1 MNAQAEGVA
10 RTGMRTINVN
20 GQRLHIAIKAGKGIG
35 TPLLLMNGIGVKLE
49 LLHPFVDAIDP
60 AIEIIRFDVPG
71 VGGSPPPIIPYRF
84 STLALLVNNMLDRLG
99 YKQVDVLGISWGGQL
114 AQQFAFQ
121 HRNRCRRLILSST
134 GTGIMVPGR
143 LSVLS
148 KMATP
153 RRYMQP
159 SYMEEIAQ
167 DLYGGDLRSKPE
179 FTRELAQ
186 AMRTDNPFGYF
197 YQLWA
202 GAGWTSLPWIRCL
215 RQPTLI
221 LAGND
226 DPLIPLINAKF
237 MQYLIPRSQLH
248 IYNGGHLGALTHAEE
263 LARVIERFLA
273 QGSLPRERER
283 SL

>member
-1 MNAQAEGVA
+1 MDAEAEGAA
-10 RTGMRTINVN
+10 RAGMSTINVN
-20 GQRLHIAIKAGKGIG
+20 GQRLRIAIRAGKGTG

-49 LLHPFVDAIDP
+49 LLHPFVDALDP

-71 VGGSPPPIIPYRF
+71 VGGSPPPIVPYRF
-84 STLALLVNNMLDRLG
+84 STLALLVKYMLNRLG
-99 YKQVDVLGISWGGQL
+99 YTQVDVLGISWGGQL

-167 DLYGGDLRSKPE
+167 DLYGGDLRSNPE

-186 AMRTDNPFGYF
+186 AMRSNNPLGYF

-202 GAGWTSLPWIRCL
+202 GAGWTSLPWIHFL
-215 RQPTLI
+215 QQSTLI

-226 DPLIPLINAKF
+226 DPLIPLIN
-237 MQYLIPRSQLH
+237 
-248 IYNGGHLGALTHAEE
+248 
-263 LARVIERFLA
+263 
-273 QGSLPRERER
+273 
-283 SL
+283 

>member
-1 MNAQAEGVA
+1 MDAQAGGA
-10 RTGMRTINVN
+10 SQADICTINVN
-20 GQRLHIAIKAGKGIG
+20 GQRLRIAIRAGKGTG

-49 LLHPFVDAIDP
+49 LLHPFVDALDP

-71 VGGSPPPIIPYRF
+71 VGGSPPPIIPHRF
-84 STLALLVNNMLDRLG
+84 STLALLVKQMLNQLG

-143 LSVLS
+143 LSVLT

-153 RRYMQP
+153 RRYMEP
-159 SYMEEIAQ
+159 SYMEKIAQ
-167 DLYGGDLRSKPE
+167 DLYGGDLRSNPE
-179 FTRELAQ
+179 LTRELAQ
-186 AMRTDNPFGYF
+186 AMRSNEPLGYF
-197 YQLWA
+197 YQMWA
-202 GAGWTSLPWIRCL
+202 GIGWTSLPWISFL

-237 MQYLIPRSQLH
+237 MRRLIPRSKLYV
-248 IYNGGHLGALTHAEE
+248 YNGGHLGILTHAEE
-263 LARVIERFLA
+263 LARVIEQFLA
-273 QGSLPRERER
+273 NSFSRRDRE
-283 SL
+283 